1 MDKITV
7 RSLKPQERAKD
18 ICSKVYNLRPNEYDI
33 QGGTEET
40 ATVVFKCDDK
50 NLNSKVF
57 ITTDEGAFTGFLF
70 MYPALNEG
78 STHTLEEIISY
89 IEGEGVENFD
99 KQQISDLFHKFAD
112 GEVIENEVICEG
124 IRPTVGKDAEIT
136 IHFGVADKK
145 PKIKDGKVDFKNLD
159 NIVMVEKGDILITKK
174 PAIQG
179 SRGRNIKGE
188 EVTPIPAKD
197 VVILPGDGAT
207 VNEAGTI
214 FTATT
219 DGYVDFGN
227 KRLGVYPVYMVK
239 GNVDYSTG
247 NIRFNG
253 SVHVKGD
260 VLSGFT
266 IEADR
271 HILIDGIVQ
280 DCEIIAKGNVI
291 LRTGIKCTGSGLI
304 RAGGSA
310 ILGYA
315 EKAKVYARDSIEI
328 RKYAFNCEL
337 FAGTKIDATNGD
349 GIVAGGLMRAFQDIS
364 VKQLGTNGNSKFNV
378 ILGMKYY
385 IEFELERLRRE
396 KVRIQETIERVDTA
410 LSRFNLKRPKIANHP
425 KIIKMQEVKSS
436 LNDLLMDLDNREAKL
451 IEENK
456 AKNPR
461 MKVKNKVFEG
471 ITVMF
476 YNVGAVVKEPM
487 ENMVFYYDEKYSEVA
502 WISLQNI
509 NALDQ

>member
-1 MDKITV
+1 MDRIIVKAA
-7 RSLKPQERAKD
+7 KPQEHARD
-18 ICSKVYNLRPNEYDI
+18 ICSKIYNLRPNEYEI
-33 QGGTEET
+33 EGGSEDR
-40 ATVVFKCDDK
+40 AVVTFKCDDK
-50 NLNSKVF
+50 AENSRVF
-57 ITTDEGAFTGFLF
+57 LTTDEGAFTGFLF
-70 MYPALNEG
+70 MYPAVNSG
-78 STHTLEEIISY
+78 KMHTLEEVLDY
-89 IEGEGVENFD
+89 LQAEEVEHIN
-99 KQQISDLFHKFAD
+99 KEQISQLFHRFAD
-112 GEVIENEVICEG
+112 GEVIENEVIAEG
-124 IRPTVGKDAEIT
+124 IHPTMGKDAEIT
-136 IHFGVADKK
+136 IHFDKANKK
-145 PKIKDGKVDFKNLD
+145 PKIKDGKVDFKNID
-159 NIVMVEKGDILITKK
+159 NIIMVEKGDILITRK
-174 PAIQG
+174 PPVQG
-179 SRGRNIKGE
+179 SRGRNIKGG

-266 IEADR
+266 IEADK
-271 HILIDGIVQ
+271 HILVDGICQ

-291 LRTGIKCTGSGLI
+291 LRTGIKCTGTGLV
-304 RAGGSA
+304 RAGGSV

-315 EKAKVYARDSIEI
+315 EKAKIYARENIEV
-328 RKYAFNCEL
+328 RKYAFNSEL
-337 FAGTKIDATNGD
+337 FAGVKIDAMNGD
-349 GIVAGGLMRAFQDIS
+349 GIIAGGLMRAFQDIS
-364 VKQLGTNGNSKFNV
+364 VKQLGTNGNSKFSV

-385 IEFELERLRRE
+385 IEFELEKLRRE
-396 KVRIQETIERVDTA
+396 KARIQETIERVETA
-410 LSRFNLKRPKIANHP
+410 LSRFNLDRPKIANHP
-425 KIIKMQEVKSS
+425 KILKMQEVKES
-436 LNDLLMDLDNREAKL
+436 LGELIQELDEREAKL
-451 IEENK
+451 IKENK

-471 ITVMF
+471 VTVMF

-487 ENMVFYYDEKYSEVA
+487 ENMVFYYDEKYGEVA
-502 WISLQNI
+502 WISLKNA
-509 NALDQ
+509 NALD

>member
-1 MDKITV
+1 MDRITV
-7 RSLKPQERAKD
+7 RADRPQERAKD
-18 ICSKVYNLRPNEYDI
+18 ICNKIYNLRAGEYEI
-33 QGGTEET
+33 EGGTEDR
-40 ATVVFKCDDK
+40 ATVIFKCADK
-50 NLNSKVF
+50 TANSKVF
-57 ITTDEGAFTGFLF
+57 LTTDEGAFTGYLF

-78 STHTLEEIISY
+78 TTHTLEEILDY
-89 IEGEGVENFD
+89 LAAEEIENID
-99 KQQISDLFHKFAD
+99 KNQISSLFHRFAD
-112 GEVIENEVICEG
+112 GEVIENEIIAEG

-136 IHFGVADKK
+136 LHFGTADKK

-159 NIVMVEKGDILITKK
+159 NIVMVEKGDVLITKK

-188 EVTPIPAKD
+188 EVTPTPAKD
-197 VVILPGDGAT
+197 IVIIPGDGAT

-214 FTATT
+214 FSATT

-260 VLSGFT
+260 VLSGFK
-266 IEADR
+266 IEADK
-271 HILIDGIVQ
+271 HILVDGICQ

-304 RAGGSA
+304 RAGGTA
-310 ILGYA
+310 VIGYA
-315 EKAKVYARDSIEI
+315 EKAKIYARESIEI

-337 FAGTKIDATNGD
+337 FAGTKIDAMNGD
-349 GIVAGGLMRAFQDIS
+349 GIVAGGLIRAFQDIS

-378 ILGMKYY
+378 IIGMKYY
-385 IEFELERLRRE
+385 IEFELEKLRRE
-396 KVRIQETIERVDTA
+396 KARIAETIERVDTA
-410 LSRFNLKRPKIANHP
+410 LSRFNLKRPKVANHP
-425 KIIKMQEVKSS
+425 KIIKMLEVKSS
-436 LNDLLMDLDNREAKL
+436 LSDLLQELDKREAKL

-456 AKNPR
+456 AKSPR

-471 ITVMF
+471 VTVMF

-487 ENMVFYYDEKYSEVA
+487 ENMVFYYDEKYGEVA
-502 WISLQNI
+502 WISLKNA
-509 NALDQ
+509 NALD

>member
-7 RSLKPQERAKD
+7 QAEKPQERAKD
-18 ICSKVYNLRPNEYDI
+18 ICNKVYNLRAGEYEI
-33 QGGTEET
+33 EGGTEDR
-40 ATVVFKCDDK
+40 ATVIFKCDSK
-50 NLNSKVF
+50 IVNSKVYL
-57 ITTDEGAFTGFLF
+57 TTDDGAFTGFLF

-78 STHTLEEIISY
+78 TTHTLEEILDY
-89 IEGEGVENFD
+89 LAGEEIENID
-99 KQQISDLFHKFAD
+99 KNQISSLFQRFAN
-112 GEVIENEVICEG
+112 GEVIENEIIASG
-124 IRPTVGKDAEIT
+124 IRPTAGKDAEIT
-136 IHFGVADKK
+136 LHFGTADKK

-159 NIVMVEKGDILITKK
+159 NIVMVEKGDVLIT
-174 PAIQG
+174 
-179 SRGRNIKGE
+179 E

-197 VVILPGDGAT
+197 IVILPGDGAT

-214 FTATT
+214 FSATT

-260 VLSGFT
+260 ILSGFK
-266 IEADR
+266 IEADK
-271 HILIDGIVQ
+271 HILVDGICQ

-291 LRTGIKCTGSGLI
+291 LRTGIKCTGSGLV
-304 RAGGSA
+304 RAGGTA
-310 ILGYA
+310 VIGYA
-315 EKAKVYARDSIEI
+315 EKAKIYARESIEI

-337 FAGTKIDATNGD
+337 FAGTKIDAMNGD
-349 GIVAGGLMRAFQDIS
+349 GIIAGGLIRAFQDIS

-378 ILGMKYY
+378 IIGMKYY
-385 IEFELERLRRE
+385 IEFELEKLRRE
-396 KVRIQETIERVDTA
+396 KIRIGETIERVDTA
-410 LSRFNLKRPKIANHP
+410 LSRFNLKRPKVANHP
-425 KIIKMQEVKSS
+425 KIVKMLEVKTS
-436 LNDLLMDLDNREAKL
+436 LSDLIDELDKRAAKL

-456 AKNPR
+456 AKSPR

-471 ITVMF
+471 VTVMF

-487 ENMVFYYDEKYSEVA
+487 ENMVFYYDEKYGEVA
-502 WISLQNI
+502 WISLKNA
-509 NALDQ
+509 NALD

>member
-1 MDKITV
+1 MDKIIV
-7 RSLKPQERAKD
+7 RAAKPQEHAKD
-18 ICSKVYNLRPNEYDI
+18 ICNKVYNLRPNEYEI
-33 QGGTEET
+33 EGGSEDR
-40 ATVVFKCDDK
+40 ATVIFKCADK
-50 NLNSKVF
+50 VQDSKVF
-57 ITTDEGAFTGFLF
+57 LTTDEGAFTGFLF
-70 MYPALNEG
+70 MYPAINEG
-78 STHTLEEIISY
+78 KMHTLEEVMDY
-89 IEGEGVENFD
+89 LKGEEVENID
-99 KQQISDLFHKFAD
+99 NEQISNLFHKFAD
-112 GEVIENEVICEG
+112 GEVIENEVIAEG
-124 IRPTVGKDAEIT
+124 IRPTAGKDAEIT
-136 IHFGVADKK
+136 LHFGTADKK

-179 SRGRNIKGE
+179 SRGRNIKGG

-197 VVILPGDGAT
+197 IVILPGDGAT

-227 KRLGVYPVYMVK
+227 KRLGVYQVYMVK

-266 IEADR
+266 IEAEK
-271 HILIDGIVQ
+271 HILVDGICQ

-291 LRTGIKCTGSGLI
+291 LRTGMKCSGSGLI

-310 ILGYA
+310 IIGYA
-315 EKAKVYARDSIEI
+315 EKAKVYARESIEI

-337 FAGTKIDATNGD
+337 FAGMKIDAMNGD
-349 GIVAGGLMRAFQDIS
+349 GIIAGGLIRAFQDIS

-385 IEFELERLRRE
+385 IEFELEKLRRE
-396 KVRIQETIERVDTA
+396 KARIQETIERVDTA

-436 LNDLLMDLDNREAKL
+436 LSDLIVELDTREAKL
-451 IEENK
+451 IKENK

-461 MKVKNKVFEG
+461 MKVKNKDFEG
-471 ITVMF
+471 LTFMF
-476 YNVGAVVKEPM
+476 YNVGAVVKESM
-487 ENMVFYYDEKYSEVA
+487 DNMVFYYDEKYGEVA
-502 WISLQNI
+502 WISLKNA
-509 NALDQ
+509 NALD

>member
-1 MDKITV
+1 MDRIVV
-7 RSLKPQERAKD
+7 RAAKPQEHAKD
-18 ICSKVYNLRPNEYDI
+18 ICNKVYNLRPNEYEI
-33 QGGTEET
+33 EGGSEDR
-40 ATVVFKCDDK
+40 ATVIFKCDDK
-50 NLNSKVF
+50 VQDSKVF
-57 ITTDEGAFTGFLF
+57 LTTDEGAFTGFLY
-70 MYPALNEG
+70 MYPAVNEG
-78 STHTLEEIISY
+78 KMHTLEEVMDY
-89 IEGEGVENFD
+89 LKGEEVENID
-99 KQQISDLFHKFAD
+99 KEQISSLFHKFAD
-112 GEVIENEVICEG
+112 GEVIENEVIAEG
-124 IRPTVGKDAEIT
+124 VRPTMGKDAEIT
-136 IHFGVADKK
+136 LHFGTADKK

-179 SRGRNIKGE
+179 SRGRNIKGG

-197 VVILPGDGAT
+197 IVILPGDGAT

-227 KRLGVYPVYMVK
+227 KRLGVYQVYMVK

-266 IEADR
+266 IEAEK
-271 HILIDGIVQ
+271 HILVDGICQ

-291 LRTGIKCTGSGLI
+291 LRTGMKCSGSGLI

-310 ILGYA
+310 IIGYA
-315 EKAKVYARDSIEI
+315 EKAKVYAKESIEI

-337 FAGTKIDATNGD
+337 FAGIKIDAMNGD
-349 GIVAGGLMRAFQDIS
+349 GIIAGGLIRAFQDIS

-385 IEFELERLRRE
+385 IEFELEKLRRE
-396 KVRIQETIERVDTA
+396 KARIQETIDRVDTA

-436 LNDLLMDLDNREAKL
+436 LGDLIVELDTREAKL
-451 IEENK
+451 IKENK

-471 ITVMF
+471 VTVMF
-476 YNVGAVVKEPM
+476 YNVGAVVKESM
-487 ENMVFYYDEKYSEVA
+487 DNMVFYYDEKYGEVA
-502 WISLQNI
+502 WISLKNA
-509 NALDQ
+509 NALD

>member
-1 MDKITV
+1 MDRIVV
-7 RSLKPQERAKD
+7 RAAKPQEHAKD
-18 ICSKVYNLRPNEYDI
+18 ICNKVYNLRPNEYEI
-33 QGGTEET
+33 EGGSEDR
-40 ATVVFKCDDK
+40 ATVIFKCDDK
-50 NLNSKVF
+50 VQDSKVF
-57 ITTDEGAFTGFLF
+57 LTTDEGAFTGFLY
-70 MYPALNEG
+70 MYPAVNEG
-78 STHTLEEIISY
+78 KMHTLEEVMDY
-89 IEGEGVENFD
+89 LKGEEVENID
-99 KQQISDLFHKFAD
+99 KEQISSLFHKFAD
-112 GEVIENEVICEG
+112 GEVIENEVIAEG
-124 IRPTVGKDAEIT
+124 VRPTMGKDAEIT
-136 IHFGVADKK
+136 LHFGTADKK

-179 SRGRNIKGE
+179 SRGRNIKGG
-188 EVTPIPAKD
+188 EVTPTPAKD
-197 VVILPGDGAT
+197 IVILPGDGAT

-227 KRLGVYPVYMVK
+227 KRLGVYQVYMVK

-266 IEADR
+266 IEAEK
-271 HILIDGIVQ
+271 HILVDGICQ

-291 LRTGIKCTGSGLI
+291 LRTGMKCSGSGLI

-310 ILGYA
+310 IIGYA
-315 EKAKVYARDSIEI
+315 EKAKVYA
-328 RKYAFNCEL
+328 KL
-337 FAGTKIDATNGD
+337 FAGVKIDAMNGD
-349 GIVAGGLMRAFQDIS
+349 GIIAGGLIRAFQDIS

-385 IEFELERLRRE
+385 IEFELEKLRRE
-396 KVRIQETIERVDTA
+396 KARIQETIDRVDTA
-410 LSRFNLKRPKIANHP
+410 LSRFNLTRPKIANHP

-436 LNDLLMDLDNREAKL
+436 LGDLIVELDTREAKL
-451 IEENK
+451 IKENK

-471 ITVMF
+471 VTVMF
-476 YNVGAVVKEPM
+476 YNVGAVVKESM
-487 ENMVFYYDEKYSEVA
+487 DNMVFYYDEKYGEVA
-502 WISLQNI
+502 WISLKNA
-509 NALDQ
+509 NALD

>member
-1 MDKITV
+1 MDKIV
-7 RSLKPQERAKD
+7 VKASKPQEHARD
-18 ICSKVYNLRPNEYDI
+18 ICNKIYNLRPNEYEIEGGSEERATIIFHCVEKI
-33 QGGTEET
+33 Q
-40 ATVVFKCDDK
+40 D
-50 NLNSKVF
+50 SKVF
-57 ITTDEGAFTGFLF
+57 LTTDEGAFTGFLF

-78 STHTLEEIISY
+78 KMHTLEEVMEY
-89 IEGEGVENFD
+89 LQNEEIENID
-99 KQQISDLFHKFAD
+99 KEQINGLFHRFAD
-112 GEVIENEVICEG
+112 GEVIENEVVAEG
-124 IRPTVGKDAEIT
+124 IRPTMGKDAEIT
-136 IHFGVADKK
+136 LHFGTADKK

-159 NIVMVEKGDILITKK
+159 NIVMVEKGDVLITKK

-197 VVILPGDGAT
+197 IVILPSDGAT

-253 SVHVKGD
+253 SVHIKGD

-266 IEADR
+266 IEAEK
-271 HILIDGIVQ
+271 HILVDGICQ

-291 LRTGIKCTGSGLI
+291 LRTGIKCSGSGLI

-310 ILGYA
+310 IIGYA
-315 EKAKVYARDSIEI
+315 EKAKIYAKESIEI

-337 FAGTKIDATNGD
+337 FAGVKIDAMNGD
-349 GIVAGGLMRAFQDIS
+349 GIIAGGLIRAFQDIS

-385 IEFELERLRRE
+385 IEFELEKLRRE
-396 KVRIQETIERVDTA
+396 KARIQETIERVDTA

-425 KIIKMQEVKSS
+425 KIIKMQEVKVS
-436 LNDLLMDLDNREAKL
+436 LNDLIKELDTREAKL
-451 IEENK
+451 IKENK

-471 ITVMF
+471 VTVMF

-487 ENMVFYYDEKYSEVA
+487 DNMVFYYDEKYGEVA
-502 WISLQNI
+502 WISLKNA
-509 NALDQ
+509 NALD

>member
-1 MDKITV
+1 MDKIV
-7 RSLKPQERAKD
+7 VKASKPQEHARD
-18 ICSKVYNLRPNEYDI
+18 ICNKIYNLRPNEYEIEGGSEERATIIFHCVEKI
-33 QGGTEET
+33 Q
-40 ATVVFKCDDK
+40 D
-50 NLNSKVF
+50 SKVF
-57 ITTDEGAFTGFLF
+57 LTTDEGAFTGFLF

-78 STHTLEEIISY
+78 KMHTLEEVMEY
-89 IEGEGVENFD
+89 LQNEEIENID
-99 KQQISDLFHKFAD
+99 KEQINGLFHRFAD
-112 GEVIENEVICEG
+112 GEVIENEVVAEG
-124 IRPTVGKDAEIT
+124 IRPTMGKDAEIT
-136 IHFGVADKK
+136 LHFGTADKK

-159 NIVMVEKGDILITKK
+159 NIVMVEKGDVLITKK

-197 VVILPGDGAT
+197 IVILPSDGAT

-253 SVHVKGD
+253 SVHIKGD

-266 IEADR
+266 IEAEK
-271 HILIDGIVQ
+271 HILVDGICQ

-291 LRTGIKCTGSGLI
+291 LRTGIKCSGSGLI

-310 ILGYA
+310 IIGYA
-315 EKAKVYARDSIEI
+315 EKAKVYAKESIEI

-337 FAGTKIDATNGD
+337 FAGVKIDAMNGD
-349 GIVAGGLMRAFQDIS
+349 GIIAGGLIRAFQDIS

-385 IEFELERLRRE
+385 IEFELEKLRRE
-396 KVRIQETIERVDTA
+396 KARIQETIERVDTA

-425 KIIKMQEVKSS
+425 KIIKMQEVKAS
-436 LNDLLMDLDNREAKL
+436 LNDLIKELDTREAKL
-451 IEENK
+451 IKENK

-471 ITVMF
+471 VTVMF

-487 ENMVFYYDEKYSEVA
+487 DNMVFYYDEKYGEVA
-502 WISLQNI
+502 WISLKNA
-509 NALDQ
+509 NALD